1 MKEKE
6 FSLSKKKKKD
16 WTTVGKERFK
26 LHPSKLNKEE
36 FNLSNKISLYP
47 IGKNQIHIDDIKE
60 FIKRLKEQID
70 EWEYYEK
77 RFPHKETK
85 WNRIKMRIDKLAGD
99 KLT

>member
-6 FSLSKKKKKD
+6 FNFREELRSFIRSEFPNEDRDYMEKK
-16 WTTVGKERFK
+16 
-26 LHPSKLNKEE
+26 
-36 FNLSNKISLYP
+36 
-47 IGKNQIHIDDIKE
+47 IDDIFKE
-60 FIKRLKEQID
+60 FIRLLKEQIN

-85 WNRIKMRIDKLAGD
+85 WNRIKARIDKLAGD